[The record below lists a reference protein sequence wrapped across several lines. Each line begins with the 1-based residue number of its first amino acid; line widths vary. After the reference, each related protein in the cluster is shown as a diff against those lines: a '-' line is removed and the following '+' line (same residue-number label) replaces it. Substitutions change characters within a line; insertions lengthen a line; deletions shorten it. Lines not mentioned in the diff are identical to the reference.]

1 MARRPANGQAPA
13 QFALDVRGLTTSFY
27 VGGKWFPAVRDV
39 SFALK
44 RHETLALVGESGCG
58 KSMTAMSIMGL
69 VPKDA
74 GRVKAEAI
82 LFEGQDLARAS
93 EAKMREVRGDGI
105 SMVFQEPMTSLN
117 PVLTIGFQVSEALRH
132 HRGLSRRDAAARAL
146 HILDQVKIPSAK
158 SRFNDYPHQFS
169 GGMRQRVMIAMALAC
184 QPKIL
189 LADEPTTALDV
200 TIQAQILELLRE
212 LKRETGMAMI
222 FITHNLGVV
231 AELADRVAVMY
242 AGQIVEIAEVAELF
256 ARPTHPYTEALLRS
270 IPRSDR
276 DTAELYT
283 IPGQVPPITRMPP
296 GCKFADRCA
305 YRLDRC
311 QAEEQQLAP
320 LAKAPAHAV
329 RCWRR
334 TEETQPEMVVV
345 DA

>member
-1 MARRPANGQAPA
+1 MAAIASPSVTPTDV
-13 QFALDVRGLTTSFY
+13 ALDVRGLTTSFY
-27 VGGKWFPAVRDV
+27 VGGHWYPAVRDV
-39 SFALK
+39 SFTLQK
-44 RHETLALVGESGCG
+44 HETLALVGESGCG
-58 KSMTAMSIMGL
+58 KSMTALSILGL
-69 VPKDA
+69 VPPDT
-74 GRVKAEAI
+74 GRVEAEAI
-82 LFEGQDLARAS
+82 LFEGRDLTRAS
-93 EAKMREVRGDGI
+93 DREMREVRGDGI

-132 HRGLSRRDAAARAL
+132 HRGLSRKEASARAL
-146 HILDQVKIPSAK
+146 DILEQVKIPSAA

-200 TIQAQILELLRE
+200 TIQAQILELLRD
-212 LKRETGMAMI
+212 LRRDTGMAMI

-242 AGQIVEIAEVAELF
+242 AGQIVEIAEVEHLF
-256 ARPTHPYTEALLRS
+256 ARPSHPYTEALLRS

-283 IPGQVPPITRMPP
+283 IPGQVPPITRMPS
-296 GCKFADRCA
+296 GCRFAARCA
-305 YRLDRC
+305 YRQDRC
-311 QAEEQQLAP
+311 AADQRLTPLSDAP
-320 LAKAPAHAV
+320 THAV

-334 TEETQPEMVVV
+334 AGGDLPTVEATDV
-345 DA
+345 